1 MYSIRLR
8 AGRRRTYFFDIR
20 PTKGDD
26 FYLTITES
34 KKRGMDDGYER
45 HKIFLY
51 KEDYLKFIAALEKTL
66 DHMQNNL
73 LPDYD
78 FDEFNRD
85 IEDEDIHESS
95 GPERDGDDG
104 GYETYESKPDPKAKA
119 EPEPKAEL
127 ETETESDTVSEPSE
141 PEESDN
147 ESSDSDESEGKDEEV
162 DRW

>member
-1 MYSIRLR
+1 VEQDHKDRRSEPVYSIRLR

-26 FYLTITES
+26 YYLTITES

-66 DHMQNNL
+66 DHMQTQL

-85 IEDEDIHESS
+85 IEDEDIQESAL
-95 GPERDGDDG
+95 PDRDSADDK
-104 GYETYESKPDPKAKA
+104 ESNIGPKAGCG
-119 EPEPKAEL
+119 
-127 ETETESDTVSEPSE
+127 T
-141 PEESDN
+141 
-147 ESSDSDESEGKDEEV
+147 
-162 DRW
+162 

>member
-85 IEDEDIHESS
+85 IEDEDIQESS
-95 GPERDGDDG
+95 LPDRDGDDD
-104 GYETYESKPDPKAKA
+104 GYETYESKPEPKAKA
-119 EPEPKAEL
+119 EPEPEAEF
-127 ETETESDTVSEPSE
+127 EAESDSEPSE
-141 PEESDN
+141 PEESGN
-147 ESSDSDESEGKDEEV
+147 ESSDNEESEGKDEEV